1 MVGLLIVFLLF
12 IGTYAGYKRGII
24 LQLLQT
30 IGYAVSF
37 LVAMDNYRWL
47 SERLFLLIPYSTPFA
62 PETNPYPFHD
72 ESLLFSL
79 TDTYYDLIAFLIL
92 LFIGWVIVRFFA
104 ALLSYTLEKVKAP
117 EPVNGIGGAILGF
130 VVNYIGIFYLLF
142 FLTVIP
148 FAPLQNRL
156 INSSLASGILTATP
170 QLSESTYQQF
180 VLDVY
185 EENKTEE
192 PELEVVPT
200 EELEEQMEVPPEE
213 STDENSE

>member
-1 MVGLLIVFLLF
+1 M
-12 IGTYAGYKRGII
+12 
-24 LQLLQT
+24 
-30 IGYAVSF
+30 
-37 LVAMDNYRWL
+37 
-47 SERLFLLIPYSTPFA
+47 
-62 PETNPYPFHD
+62 
-72 ESLLFSL
+72 
-79 TDTYYDLIAFLIL
+79 
-92 LFIGWVIVRFFA
+92 FIGWVIVRFFA

-185 EENKTEE
+185 EENKAEE

>member
-1 MVGLLIVFLLF
+1 M
-12 IGTYAGYKRGII
+12 
-24 LQLLQT
+24 
-30 IGYAVSF
+30 
-37 LVAMDNYRWL
+37 
-47 SERLFLLIPYSTPFA
+47 
-62 PETNPYPFHD
+62 
-72 ESLLFSL
+72 
-79 TDTYYDLIAFLIL
+79 
-92 LFIGWVIVRFFA
+92 
-104 ALLSYTLEKVKAP
+104 
-117 EPVNGIGGAILGF
+117 
-130 VVNYIGIFYLLF
+130 F

-185 EENKTEE
+185 EENKAEE